1 MNNEIISIIVPVY
14 NTEKFLPE
22 CLMSIVNQ
30 TYKNIE
36 VICIDDDS
44 SDKSMKILN
53 EFAKK
58 DKRIKVIHKDNEGV
72 SAARNIGLELAKG
85 EYILF
90 VDSDDWIE
98 KITCEEAIKKI
109 TEENADI
116 IMWSYIREKEGKSKR
131 KQIFDKDVTYINNEV
146 QDNLHR
152 RMIGIIGSELAQPEN
167 ADALCTVWGKLYR
180 RSIICNNTIKFYD
193 IRKIGTYED
202 GLFNL
207 LYFQYVHKAIFL
219 NQYLYHYR
227 RTNKDSITKVY
238 NSTLEKQS
246 DKLIDIM
253 KNYIIRNNLT
263 ADYKEALRNRISLS
277 LIPLGINEITQIC
290 PTKEKIMNI
299 KKIISKQEYLSSI
312 KMLKIQYMPF
322 YWKVFFKAAKQQN
335 AFVVF
340 ILLCA
345 IQKIRGK

>member
-1 MNNEIISIIVPVY
+1 MQMHYALYGEN
-14 NTEKFLPE
+14 
-22 CLMSIVNQ
+22 
-30 TYKNIE
+30 
-36 VICIDDDS
+36 CI
-44 SDKSMKILN
+44 
-53 EFAKK
+53 
-58 DKRIKVIHKDNEGV
+58 G
-72 SAARNIGLELAKG
+72 
-85 EYILF
+85 
-90 VDSDDWIE
+90 
-98 KITCEEAIKKI
+98 
-109 TEENADI
+109 
-116 IMWSYIREKEGKSKR
+116 
-131 KQIFDKDVTYINNEV
+131 
-146 QDNLHR
+146 
-152 RMIGIIGSELAQPEN
+152 
-167 ADALCTVWGKLYR
+167 

-322 YWKVFFKAAKQQN
+322 YWKVFFQSGKATKCFCCFYIIMCYTKKFEENRMDTTKKISILMGIYNCEATLNEAIDSILNQTYSNWEFIICDDGSKDNSYNIAKSYEKADPIRFKVIKNNENEGLN
-335 AFVVF
+335 ATLNRCLKIADGEFIARMDGDDLCDPTRFQKEVEILNHHPEYAIVSTYMTTFDGDGEWGCIKTLECHKSRISRPTSRCFVMHHV
-340 ILLCA
+340 
-345 IQKIRGK
+345 